1 MKQCSYCGATYADDV
16 ERCLI
21 DNEILPGSGVQLVPP
36 PLPLPVSAQ
45 VVAVSEPVAKPEYWT
60 EQRLLIIEVAMV
72 CLIVFGGSILTST
85 HHFIYGYDST
95 SSETSSSAMYG
106 WTYRIEREVAGLFL
120 VWYLLLRRHKSF
132 RDLGLVWRID
142 DLVWAVVL
150 VLADTI
156 SYRLIYNA
164 IYHAGFTAVPMPAA
178 SQHIGQILFG
188 SDIVLTTILFQFL
201 NPFFEELIVRAYL
214 MTEIKFLTKSAAYAI
229 LASTLL
235 QTSYHFYQG
244 APAAL
249 AHGVAFLMF
258 SIFYA
263 KTNRI
268 MPVILAHLYADMNGP
283 IWYMLHR

>member
-1 MKQCSYCGATYADDV
+1 MKQCSYCGKEYADDV
-16 ERCLI
+16 DRCLI
-21 DNEILPGSGVQLVPP
+21 DNEILPGSLVKLVPP
-36 PLPLPVSAQ
+36 PLPSPVSAQ
-45 VVAVSEPVAKPEYWT
+45 VVAVSDPVERQDSWT

-72 CLIVFGGSILTST
+72 CLVVFGSATLSST
-85 HHFIYGYDST
+85 YHFIYGYDST
-95 SSETSSSAMYG
+95 SSETSSSAMFG

-142 DLVWAVVL
+142 DLAWAVVL
-150 VLADTI
+150 ILADTI

-164 IYHAGFTAVPMPAA
+164 IYHAGFTAVPMHAA
-178 SQHIGQILFG
+178 SQQIGQILFG
-188 SDIVLTTILFQFL
+188 SGIVLTTILFQFL

-214 MTEIKFLTKSAAYAI
+214 MTEIKFLTKSTAYAI
-229 LASTLL
+229 LASTIL

-244 APAAL
+244 TPAAV

-268 MPVILAHLYADMNGP
+268 MPVILAHLYADVNP
-283 IWYMLHR
+283 TFWYMFHQ

>member
-16 ERCLI
+16 ERCLV
-21 DNEILPGSGVQLVPP
+21 DNEILPVPP
-36 PLPLPVSAQ
+36 PLSLPIPAQ
-45 VVAVSEPVAKPEYWT
+45 ATPISDPVAKQDFWT

-106 WTYRIEREVAGLFL
+106 WTYRIEREVAALFL

-132 RDLGLVWRID
+132 RDLGLVWRKED
-142 DLVWAVVL
+142 FSWAVVL
-150 VLADTI
+150 ILAQ
-156 SYRLIYNA
+156 SVSFKLVYYA
-164 IYHAGFTAVPMPAA
+164 IYHAGFTAVPLLAA
-178 SQHIGQILFG
+178 SQQVGQILFG
-188 SDIVLTTILFQFL
+188 GGIVLTTILFQLL

-214 MTEIKFLTKSAAYAI
+214 MTEIKFLTNSTAYAI

-249 AHGVAFLMF
+249 ANGVIFLMF

-268 MPVILAHLYADMNGP
+268 TPVILAHLYADMNGT